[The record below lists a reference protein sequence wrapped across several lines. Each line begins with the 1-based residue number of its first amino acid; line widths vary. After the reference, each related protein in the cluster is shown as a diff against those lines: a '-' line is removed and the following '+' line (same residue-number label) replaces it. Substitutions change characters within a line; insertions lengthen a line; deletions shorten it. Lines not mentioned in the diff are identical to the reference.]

1 MTTRVTPNSRQPV
14 GHDQQPA
21 GHRLVAPDLLRPP
34 AVLAW
39 AGHPH
44 TAGQLGLADIQRR
57 DPLDDLLGLL
67 RLLQHPGLPCAPTT
81 NGRSPAGAAG
91 LKANLIRVL
100 KATMKG
106 PGAAPSTRL
115 INGLQRPRTSGVS
128 GQPPRF
134 SPRNGR
140 HPQGGIAAY
149 QLNAGNRCTDRP
161 IPWSRPTVR
170 AKGMRSIRHWYAFDR
185 RVDMRWPA
193 SVTRRWYPSGGSGP
207 AARLAASQPA
217 VLTDASDSGQSPSPE
232 GGAHAAA
239 GRHRHRGR
247 PAAPARL
254 GAARQPDR
262 QDL

>member
-67 RLLQHPGLPCAPTT
+67 RLLQHPTLPGITTT
-81 NGRSPAGAAG
+81 NGQSPAGAAG

-128 GQPPRF
+128 GQPPPF

-140 HPQGGIAAY
+140 HPQSGIAAY
-149 QLNAGNRCTDRP
+149 QRSTTGR
-161 IPWSRPTVR
+161 R
-170 AKGMRSIRHWYAFDR
+170 AIQRL
-185 RVDMRWPA
+185 RWPCDSRKSYRDGVNSTPRA
-193 SVTRRWYPSGGSGP
+193 SR
-207 AARLAASQPA
+207 
-217 VLTDASDSGQSPSPE
+217 
-232 GGAHAAA
+232 
-239 GRHRHRGR
+239 
-247 PAAPARL
+247 
-254 GAARQPDR
+254 
-262 QDL
+262 